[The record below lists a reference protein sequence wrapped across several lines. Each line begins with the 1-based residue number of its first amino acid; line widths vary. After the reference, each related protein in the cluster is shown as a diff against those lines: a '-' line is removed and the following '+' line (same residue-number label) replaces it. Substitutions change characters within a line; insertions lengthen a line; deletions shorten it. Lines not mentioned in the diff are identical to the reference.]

1 MYHDKDR
8 DECKKHSSLSDHLL
22 LFLRQYRIIKAA
34 ALILQFG
41 LDFFGRKQDAGLA
54 GGVGQTALHI
64 ADHTVRASARRQ
76 KARWMRP
83 AQMRRL
89 HDDGIVIARAL
100 PRVRA

>member
-41 LDFFGRKQDAGLA
+41 LDSFGRKQDAGLA
-54 GGVGQTALHI
+54 GGVGQTALHLSLI
-64 ADHTVRASARRQ
+64 H
-76 KARWMRP
+76 
-83 AQMRRL
+83 
-89 HDDGIVIARAL
+89 I
-100 PRVRA
+100 